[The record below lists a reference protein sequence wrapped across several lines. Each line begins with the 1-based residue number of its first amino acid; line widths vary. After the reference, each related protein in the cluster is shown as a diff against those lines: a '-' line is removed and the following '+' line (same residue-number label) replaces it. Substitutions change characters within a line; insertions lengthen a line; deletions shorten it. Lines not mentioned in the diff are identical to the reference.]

1 MKLVFDDRIASR
13 VSMESNLER
22 VVLESDV
29 LANMLTSFNRVI
41 PSFRESIINYSNL
54 IVGLVEDK
62 NIDLNDLDKDS
73 KEAVLS
79 SRSLSYI
86 NFGDILITVPEN
98 FHGSMLDYIKTL
110 SDVTTEVYTLNES
123 ILSEYNAILSSF
135 ITNKDD
141 KISLKDHT
149 DFFKKVKAKR
159 LFILEKLGRFTKDSG
174 VSKVKLKSVIS
185 RMSDIEP
192 IIRESIN
199 IGKLHNK
206 AVITNVRDSIAK
218 STDLLDIIIKQTK
231 NGDIT
236 NMSPAATLNISMGA
250 YEVAKMVELLG
261 IIYYDVNVLLKVV
274 KELVNTLI
282 KK

>member
-1 MKLVFDDRIASR
+1 MKLVFDDGIVSR

-206 AVITNVRDSIAK
+206 AVITNVRDSVAK

-261 IIYYDVNVLLKVV
+261 VIYYDVNVLLKVV